1 MKDPNFYITVAQIIP
16 LLMLALVWDR
26 GYLARVSSGETTGQS
41 VWTPSR
47 VKIWSWLILPYAA
60 AVELL
65 CILATDARS
74 LRNELWGALV
84 VIALIGLLT
93 TLLVRMLADVSRAAA
108 TAARL
113 APRAEGKSR

>member
-16 LLMLALVWDR
+16 LLMLALVWDG
-26 GYLARVSSGETTGQS
+26 GYLTRVSSGETLSQS

-74 LRNELWGALV
+74 LRNELWGTLV

-93 TLLVRMLADVSRAAA
+93 TLLVRMLADVSLAAGAAA
-108 TAARL
+108 KL
-113 APRAEGKSR
+113 ALAQGESR